1 VVYIYG
7 IYYMGVKMQT
17 AKLFQNGRSQAVR
30 LPKDFR
36 MPGTEVKIF
45 RQGDR
50 VILEPIS
57 ETWDALFESLDE
69 FPDDFMKDGRNQP
82 DLQER
87 EDL

>member
-1 VVYIYG
+1 
-7 IYYMGVKMQT
+7 MQT

-36 MPGTEVKIF
+36 MPGTEVKIY
-45 RQGDR
+45 RQGGR

-87 EDL
+87 EGF